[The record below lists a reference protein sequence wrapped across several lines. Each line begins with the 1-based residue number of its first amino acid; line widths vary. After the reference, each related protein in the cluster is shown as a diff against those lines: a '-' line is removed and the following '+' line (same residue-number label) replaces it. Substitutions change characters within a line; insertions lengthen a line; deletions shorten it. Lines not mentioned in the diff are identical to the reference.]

1 MQHYSIPRCV
11 TPWKNTQMGISN
23 MSKNHCTYLYWC
35 KRNKHVPKQGKID
48 SISNPW
54 KKSLVLSLRMFY
66 SITSFLLA
74 SIHQMFRRGKIPKAC
89 FGSFIS
95 FFLFITVNPW
105 AKYFLHGGHFY
116 TDNTDTHRH
125 MHSCTHTC
133 TLDSHIPC
141 QVQIQDCGNYWNV
154 EIRNKIYINRT
165 AEMFQLKGY
174 IINPASYSPG
184 YFSETNEDLCSSKN
198 LYADVY
204 RNFIILKNWKHPWF
218 YFS

>member
-1 MQHYSIPRCV
+1 MF
-11 TPWKNTQMGISN
+11 WKF
-23 MSKNHCTYLYWC
+23 YLFLSLHNC
-35 KRNKHVPKQGKID
+35 
-48 SISNPW
+48 
-54 KKSLVLSLRMFY
+54 KSLGQVLPPWGSL
-66 SITSFLLA
+66 
-74 SIHQMFRRGKIPKAC
+74 
-89 FGSFIS
+89 
-95 FFLFITVNPW
+95 
-105 AKYFLHGGHFY
+105 LHRQ
-116 TDNTDTHRH
+116 HRH
-125 MHSCTHTC
+125 TQTHALMHTYMHIRQSHT
-133 TLDSHIPC
+133 I

-204 RNFIILKNWKHPWF
+204 RNFIIVKNWKHPWF